1 MVLDISAY
9 SIRCLSSPF
18 SAISRRFVIRAIV
31 GDAILGLCGLLI
43 ALATT
48 DALCWIVSVKENT
61 KFEKMPAR
69 VDASQI
75 GWKKIEF
82 QLVLKNRF
90 ETLQE
95 LADINTMMETITDMI
110 QKRDKISY
118 VNQQATE
125 IENIVYYTYTDDET
139 AINGGKLRW

>member
-18 SAISRRFVIRAIV
+18 SAISCRFVIRAIV